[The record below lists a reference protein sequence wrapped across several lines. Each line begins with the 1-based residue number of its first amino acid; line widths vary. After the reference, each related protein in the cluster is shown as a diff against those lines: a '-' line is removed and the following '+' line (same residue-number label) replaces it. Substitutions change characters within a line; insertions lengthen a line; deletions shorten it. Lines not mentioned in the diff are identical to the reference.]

1 MKIKTKASF
10 LKSVKWKRVVLVIAT
25 ATAVIIGSFGVYFA
39 WNIYR
44 QTDDFDAKNLLADEP
59 SRIYDANGNLIF
71 TLGSDENGKRMNVEY
86 EDLPQV
92 LVDAII
98 AAEDSRFFIHDGFD
112 LPRIGKA
119 FITNLSAGR
128 ITAGGSTITQ
138 QVIKKSYFPEEE
150 QTYTRKF
157 SEIFLAMQ
165 ATKEVNKEEI
175 LTMYLNKIYFGRS
188 LSSIGIG
195 AASQYYFDKEV
206 SELTLPEAALLAGTL
221 NSPSSYDPYHNLE
234 LATQRRNVIL
244 GLMVDH
250 GYICEEE
257 ASDARS
263 VPVENMLSQNASTL
277 IHQAYID
284 AVIKEVKER
293 TGLDPVDV
301 QMEIHTFLNPDIQ
314 EYVDDL
320 ANDGFTFPD
329 EYMQVGASIQ
339 SNKDGRIISV
349 IGGRNYQNFGT
360 NRSTIKQQPGSS
372 LKPVIAYGAA
382 FEYLNWST
390 GHQVEDK
397 AFTKVPGYNP
407 TNYDGS
413 VGQHGQMSIAQ
424 ALYDSWNLPAIW
436 ALDAVTEEVG
446 GTAIYNMFERFG
458 VDMTGEDRTIPP
470 SFAIGGWSKGT
481 TPMELASIQA
491 TIANNGTHV
500 EAHTIN
506 YIEIVNDGTVIN
518 VDEEIQAE
526 ATQAISAEAAFMIRE
541 VQAEQMGISGNGYR
555 ALQFGEIRAKTGT
568 TNHPRDGIFQGAAKD
583 SWLAAYNPDYA
594 VAVWMGYDETDAREH
609 RLTMSNNQLI
619 ARQFSAKIYEKLT
632 ENGVQN
638 SFPSKPSGVYQAPM
652 VRGSYPYQSPSANT
666 PDQRIINAW
675 FKNGHGP
682 EKEAEDLGIN
692 NLSSFDAQIGNDGKI
707 AVNFAPYDP
716 ADAATNP
723 DANEATKLYG
733 RVRYGVD
740 IKDAATGQ
748 VLQSYQLDSP
758 SATLDYTPT
767 SSVIVSGY
775 YTFENATSIRS
786 NEISRTLTINDDNE
800 NTELGAIQYSVTD
813 SNGNAITGP
822 ISKVPNE
829 PIPIFVSVT
838 RQRPGSV
845 ITIRLLSQSGAV
857 IAPPPGTD
865 PTLAQNLNGVRVE
878 LESVGTYIIEITE
891 TYNGVSAPPASIS
904 IVVN

>member
-1 MKIKTKASF
+1 MKTKTKTKVSL
-10 LKSVKWKRVVLVIAT
+10 LKSLKWKRVALVTAT
-25 ATAVIIGSFGVYFA
+25 ATAVIIGSFGAYFA
-39 WNIYR
+39 WNIYK
-44 QTDDFDAKNLLADEP
+44 QTDEFDAKNLLADEP
-59 SRIYDANGNLIF
+59 SRIYDANGELIF

-92 LVDAII
+92 LIDAII

-138 QVIKKSYFPEEE
+138 QVIKKSYFPEEQ

-188 LSSIGIG
+188 LSSIGVG

-206 SELTLPEAALLAGTL
+206 SQLTLPEAALLAGTL
-221 NSPSSYDPYHNLE
+221 NSPSRYDPYHNLE
-234 LATQRRNVIL
+234 LATQRRNIIL

-250 GYICEEE
+250 GYISEEE
-257 ASDARS
+257 ATDARN
-263 VPVENMLSQNASTL
+263 VPIENMLSQNATTL
-277 IHQAYID
+277 AHQAYID
-284 AVIKEVKER
+284 AVIKEVKDR

-320 ANDGFTFPD
+320 ANEGFAFPD

-349 IGGRNYQNFGT
+349 IGGRNYQNFGM

-390 GHQVEDK
+390 GHEVEDK

-407 TNYDGS
+407 TNYDGT
-413 VGQHGQMSIAQ
+413 VGQHGKMSIAQ
-424 ALYDSWNLPAIW
+424 ALYNSWNLPAIW
-436 ALDAVTEEVG
+436 TLDAVTEEVG
-446 GTAIYNMFERFG
+446 GAAIYSMFERFG

-470 SFAIGGWSKGT
+470 SFAIGGWSNGT
-481 TPMELASIQA
+481 TPMELASIQS

-506 YIEIVNDGTVIN
+506 YIEIVNDGTTIN
-518 VDEEIQAE
+518 VDEDIQAA
-526 ATQAISAEAAFMIRE
+526 ATQAISAESAFMIRE
-541 VQAEQMGISGNGYR
+541 VQAEQMAIPGSGYR

-568 TNHPRDGIFQGAAKD
+568 TNHPRDGMFQGAAKD

-594 VAVWMGYDETDAREH
+594 IAVWMGYDEADAREH
-609 RLTMSNNQLI
+609 GLTMSNNQLI
-619 ARQFSAKIYEKLT
+619 ARQFSARIYEKLT

-638 SFPSKPSGVYQAPM
+638 SYSSAPSGVYQAPM
-652 VRGSYPYQSPSANT
+652 VIGSYPYRSPSANT
-666 PDQRIINAW
+666 PEQSIRNAW

-682 EKEAEDLGIN
+682 QGQVEDLGIN
-692 NLSSFDAQIGNDGKI
+692 NLSSFDAHINSDGSIG
-707 AVNFAPYDP
+707 VNFAPYDP
-716 ADAATNP
+716 ADAVTNRET
-723 DANEATKLYG
+723 NEATKLYG

-740 IKDAATGQ
+740 IKDAVTGQ
-748 VLQSYQLDSP
+748 LLQSYQLESP
-758 SATLDYTPT
+758 SGTLDYTPS

-775 YTFENATSIRS
+775 YTYENASSIRS
-786 NEISRTLTINDDNE
+786 NEISINLNGDDTDN
-800 NTELGAIQYSVTD
+800 NIELGPIQYTITD
-813 SNGNAITGP
+813 SNGNAISGR
-822 ISKVPNE
+822 ISKGSQE
-829 PIPIFVSVT
+829 QIPIFVSVT
-838 RQRPGSV
+838 RQRPGSK
-845 ITIRLLSQSGAV
+845 ITIALLSESGSP
-857 IAPPPGTD
+857 IGETTD
-865 PTLAQNLNGVRVE
+865 LPENSTSANVTLRTTGR
-878 LESVGTYIIEITE
+878 YIIQITE
-891 TYNGVSAPPASIS
+891 TYNGVSAPPATIT
-904 IVVN
+904 IDVVE